1 MNTPLDTLMV
11 LLILTHLALL
21 GSSRLAKCIQIAAL
35 QGILLGILPLI
46 SVDDVIGFQTF
57 LLAGGGMFVKGIL
70 FPRLLKRTL
79 EDADVHREVEP
90 FVGYSVSLLAG
101 LLLLAL
107 SLWLGSRLPLPEATA
122 STLVVPVAVFMML
135 TGLFL
140 IVSRKKALTQVIG
153 YLVVENGIYA
163 FGVAIMQEAPF
174 LVEIGVL
181 LDAFVAVF
189 IMGIILFH
197 INREFDHID
206 TDRLITLKDWTP

>member
-1 MNTPLDTLMV
+1 MRSAICTDTV
-11 LLILTHLALL
+11 AKGWFTADRALITEVAT
-21 GSSRLAKCIQIAAL
+21 GDSTWATRLATDSM
-35 QGILLGILPLI
+35 P
-46 SVDDVIGFQTF
+46 
-57 LLAGGGMFVKGIL
+57 
-70 FPRLLKRTL
+70 
-79 EDADVHREVEP
+79 
-90 FVGYSVSLLAG
+90 
-101 LLLLAL
+101 
-107 SLWLGSRLPLPEATA
+107 
-122 STLVVPVAVFMML
+122 LVVPVAIFMML
-135 TGLFL
+135 AGLFL

-163 FGVAIMQEAPF
+163 FGVAIMHEAPF